1 MISFYLSHNG
11 QQAALFLP
19 QGLRLALFILL
30 WRRFWLPML
39 LAEWGLYYWLTQQQL
54 ITHVT
59 LYLSPLISLLVALE
73 VQRIWWRYPLY
84 WQRLTLLIA
93 AVGFNSLLQA
103 FLLSFFLTTSTS
115 AIFLTSITG
124 GILLA
129 PLCFSTL

>member
-1 MISFYLSHNG
+1 MIGFYLSKNG

-19 QGLRLALFILL
+19 QGLRLALIILL

-39 LAEWGLYYWLTQQQL
+39 FAEWGLYYWLAQEQL
-54 ITHVT
+54 ITHAII
-59 LYLSPLISLLVALE
+59 YLSPILSLVVALE

-84 WQRLTLLIA
+84 WQRLTLLIG

-103 FLLSFFLTTSTS
+103 FILGFIINTTSD
-115 AIFLTSITG
+115 IFLTSVTG

-129 PLCFSTL
+129 PFCLFTL

>member
-1 MISFYLSHNG
+1 MVNKPHFFTS
-11 QQAALFLP
+11 
-19 QGLRLALFILL
+19 RLTASIIYFLL

-115 AIFLTSITG
+115 AIFFDLNNRWYFISS
-124 GILLA
+124 
-129 PLCFSTL
+129 LCFSTL

>member
-1 MISFYLSHNG
+1 
-11 QQAALFLP
+11 
-19 QGLRLALFILL
+19 
-30 WRRFWLPML
+30 ML

-103 FLLSFFLTTSTS
+103 FLLSFFSRRPP
-115 AIFLTSITG
+115 AQYF
-124 GILLA
+124 
-129 PLCFSTL
+129 